1 MKKHELLQEA
11 IDIVIDCC
19 DILPVIFYHNAEV
32 ICFEGDKIRIPLRAN
47 ANGKIAVLILAPDI
61 EFV

>member
-1 MKKHELLQEA
+1 M
-11 IDIVIDCC
+11 I
-19 DILPVIFYHNAEV
+19 ILPVIFYHNAEV

-61 EFV
+61 EFL